1 MELIERYER
10 FVNSALFPVS
20 ADDLSRNFTQ
30 QELNLISKQIPRRG
44 FPEVIIDDDADLAA
58 DFKLRMS

>member
-10 FVNSALFPVS
+10 FVNSSCFPVS

-30 QELNLISKQIPRRG
+30 QELASISQQIPRRG
-44 FPEVIIDDDADLAA
+44 FPELIDDDLLN
-58 DFKLRMS
+58 DFEPHRS